1 MILVQL
7 KRSLQLALR
16 LSSFGGE
23 KNSLKAPLQWKSCA
37 HLSITAVLW
46 AVPDSLG
53 AFTTEQLSLK
63 AQLCCFFRAVSGET
77 ENLMATLAFCLPR
90 TAALR
95 EKWAKALLFSLLS
108 HCCSFFFFIIAVFFP
123 LRFMLG
129 NRTGHLHPST
139 RSALLSDVVCCSTVC
154 WFGFFFQFLSQMCN
168 DGSGSHTPASLSQPA
183 EHLSRGGMQRLLSA
197 LRQFLC
203 HKHRG

>member
-1 MILVQL
+1 MLSRFKNSQSLRGVLALTHGLRKTGQPSRQGSHTSEHSKATKMILVQL
-7 KRSLQLALR
+7 KCSLQLALR
-16 LSSFGGE
+16 LTSFGGE

-63 AQLCCFFRAVSGET
+63 AQLCCFFRTVSGET

-108 HCCSFFFFIIAVFFP
+108 HCCSFFFLLLLPFSPWDSCWETGLATSTLLLAVHYFQMWFVAP
-123 LRFMLG
+123 LFAGL
-129 NRTGHLHPST
+129 
-139 RSALLSDVVCCSTVC
+139 D
-154 WFGFFFQFLSQMCN
+154 FFFNS
-168 DGSGSHTPASLSQPA
+168 
-183 EHLSRGGMQRLLSA
+183 
-197 LRQFLC
+197 
-203 HKHRG
+203 